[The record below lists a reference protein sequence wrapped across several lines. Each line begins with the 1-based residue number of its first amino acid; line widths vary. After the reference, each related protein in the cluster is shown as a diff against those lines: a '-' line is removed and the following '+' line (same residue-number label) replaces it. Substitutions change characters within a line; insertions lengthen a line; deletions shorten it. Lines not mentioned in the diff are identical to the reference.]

1 VSVDSPFLS
10 PGGSVRRQ
18 RKSLDPRR
26 LAGRVLALV
35 VLGGMALFF
44 AVPILWLLLAPT
56 KTDYDMVARMPFDF
70 GSFAQ
75 LARTWDQLYSFEN
88 GIVLVWLRNSAIYSF
103 SGTAL
108 AVVVGIPA
116 GYALA
121 VTNFAGRKLLLALT
135 LVVMLVPANGLVL
148 PLFLGMHDVHLLGS
162 PFSVILP
169 FAFFPFGVYLT
180 YIYFSSTIPGDL
192 LAAARVD
199 GCSEWKTFRHVA
211 LPLAVPVIGLV
222 AFFNF
227 VTNWNN
233 FFLPFVM
240 LTQPDALPSSVGLA
254 ALDTQVGRP
263 EVALAILVTI
273 APVAIV
279 FLVAQRTLV
288 KGLLAGST
296 TD

>member
-1 VSVDSPFLS
+1 VSVDTPFLT
-10 PGGSVRRQ
+10 PGASARRQ
-18 RKSLDPRR
+18 RRSLDPRR

-35 VLGGMALFF
+35 VLGGMAVFF
-44 AVPILWLLLAPT
+44 AVPIVWLLLAPT
-56 KTDYDMVARMPFDF
+56 KTDYELVAHMPFDF

-75 LARTWDQLYSFEN
+75 LAKTWDHLYSFEN
-88 GIVLVWLRNSAIYSF
+88 GVVLLWLRNSAVYSF

-121 VTNFAGRKLLLALT
+121 VTKFTGRKALLALT
-135 LVVMLVPANGLVL
+135 LVVMLVPANALVL
-148 PLFLGMHDVHLLGS
+148 PLFLGMVDVHLLGN

-169 FAFFPFGVYLT
+169 FAFFPFGVYLA
-180 YIYFSSTIPGDL
+180 YIYFSSTIPRDL
-192 LAAARVD
+192 LASARVD

-240 LTQPDALPSSVGLA
+240 LTRTSSLPSSVGLA
-254 ALDTQVGRP
+254 ALDTEMGRP
-263 EVALAILVTI
+263 EVALAILITI

-296 TD
+296 AE